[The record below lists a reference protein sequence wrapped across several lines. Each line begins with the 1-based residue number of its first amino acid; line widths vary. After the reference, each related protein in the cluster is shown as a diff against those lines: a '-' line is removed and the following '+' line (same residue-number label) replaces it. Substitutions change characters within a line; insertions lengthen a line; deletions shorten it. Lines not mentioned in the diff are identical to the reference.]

1 MKPERVEDTLTVS
14 INLLEGSLEH
24 VSVGNFRAA
33 MSTTTEVGAKVAK
46 LKGPKQRGA
55 FDLVTEI
62 AEFLNAGRGA
72 SAAAKIRSLIKVFRD
87 WQA

>member
-33 MSTTTEVGAKVAK
+33 MSTTTEVGAKVAE
-46 LKGPKQRGA
+46 LKGPKQKGA
-55 FDLVTEI
+55 FDLVAEI
-62 AEFLNAGRGA
+62 NAFLTAGRGA
-72 SAAAKIRSLIKVFRD
+72 YAAPKIRSLIEVFRT
-87 WQA
+87 WTS